1 MKQKKYTYN
10 FQQYETIR
18 SFGESREDQSNLLEN
33 LVEFNNKFRPKN
45 KEGRDKIR
53 DAYESAYAL
62 YEG

>member
-33 LVEFNNKFRPKN
+33 LVEFNNEFRPKN
-45 KEGRDKIR
+45 KEGKD
-53 DAYESAYAL
+53 
-62 YEG
+62 